1 MKLLPFL
8 LLAGLLLLSCVNEI
22 VGSGNDTA
30 APTPSTPISTE
41 ISEELSSNKTNS
53 ITESTLSYPKAEVLV
68 TELACSCYSDLAKY
82 SVDMQNWAADNFEDI
97 MAAKED
103 ATNESVKML
112 RKKEEEYFLLL
123 QDARNCYE
131 DSLSAFGEFYI
142 KGAPGLPT
150 LMLEYCPEIY
160 NILILNGGMA
170 RQALYG
176 QESSGE
182 IPSGSLEDK

>member
-1 MKLLPFL
+1 MASLP
-8 LLAGLLLLSCVNEI
+8 LLSCVNKVDGLDSNI
-22 VGSGNDTA
+22 IS
-30 APTPSTPISTE
+30 PKPSTPISTE
-41 ISEELSSNKTNS
+41 ISEDLSSHTTNS
-53 ITESTLSYPKAEVLV
+53 IIESTLSYPKADVLV

-82 SVDMQNWAADNFEDI
+82 SVDMQNWAADNFEEI
-97 MAAKED
+97 MAAEEEV
-103 ATNESVKML
+103 TNQSVKIL
-112 RKKEEEYFLLL
+112 REKDEEYFLKL
-123 QDARNCYE
+123 QEARNCYE
-131 DSLSAFGEFYI
+131 DSLSAFGEFYM